1 MIRHLNDKSAAP
13 DRVVVLGAAGFIGSA
28 VMRRLEAVGVP
39 ILALSRRDLDLSA
52 PDAAERLAR
61 LLRASDAVVA
71 ASAKSPC
78 KTAAMLVENAK
89 MVSAM
94 VAALNKT
101 PVAHVVNISS
111 DAVYADTPVPLTEN
125 SPRAPETMH
134 GVMHLAREIAF
145 AGEVKSP
152 LVILRPSMLYGA
164 RDPHNGY
171 GPNMFRRLAIAGKPI
186 VLFGNGEERRDHVL
200 IDDVA
205 EIVFRVLC
213 RRSIGALNIVT
224 GEVHTFRELAKL
236 VVALAPRPVAIE
248 TTARHGPMPHN
259 GYRPFDIACCRAAFP
274 DFSYTPVNAG
284 LAKAQREDPWQK

>member
-1 MIRHLNDKSAAP
+1 MIRHLNDKPVAP
-13 DRVVVLGAAGFIGSA
+13 ERVVVLGAAGFVGSA
-28 VMRRLEAVGVP
+28 VMRRLEVAGVP
-39 ILALSRRDLDLSA
+39 VLGVTHRDLDLTA
-52 PDAAERLAR
+52 PDSADRLAG
-61 LLRASDAVVA
+61 LLRPGDAVVA

-94 VAALNKT
+94 VAALNKS

-111 DAVYADTPVPLTEN
+111 DAVYADTPVPLTEA

-145 AGEVKSP
+145 ASEVKSP
-152 LVILRPSMLYGA
+152 LAILRPSMLYGA
-164 RDPHNGY
+164 RDPHNSY
-171 GPNMFRRLAIAGKPI
+171 GPNMFRRLANGGMPI

-205 EIVFRVLC
+205 EIVFRVLQ
-213 RRSIGALNIVT
+213 RRSVGALNIVT
-224 GEVHTFRELAKL
+224 GEVHTFRELAEL
-236 VVALAPRPVAIE
+236 VVALAPRPVPIE
-248 TTARHGPMPHN
+248 STPRHGSMPHN

-274 DFSYTPVNAG
+274 DFSYTPVNNG
-284 LAKAQREDPWQK
+284 LAKAQSEETWPK